1 MHFLQ
6 EDRAGFGRHVLFFVF
21 GYAYE
26 TDRDECRHR
35 NQFCFVVPFFFF
47 LQTVTK

>member
-6 EDRAGFGRHVLFFVF
+6 EDKAGFGRHVLFFVF
-21 GYAYE
+21 EHACE
-26 TDRDECRHR
+26 TDKDEYCYR
-35 NQFCFVVPFFFF
+35 NQFCFVVPFY